1 MDIVHTIYCL
11 WVQLIQI
18 ISVYSRH
25 QLFIS
30 EVCKNIQ
37 TDTDTSSEECVNLT
51 VSKSMQVDDT
61 SAYVPVYTNCYLC
74 LVALVLGPL
83 PFCPPDIFLLF
94 PLSFLLA
101 SWNSFNRLFFKI
113 SVLVLRSPVFLPL
126 HLLPLPLPLTVAPGL
141 PLL

>member
-1 MDIVHTIYCL
+1 MRVG
-11 WVQLIQI
+11 
-18 ISVYSRH
+18 
-25 QLFIS
+25 
-30 EVCKNIQ
+30 
-37 TDTDTSSEECVNLT
+37 
-51 VSKSMQVDDT
+51 T
-61 SAYVPVYTNCYLC
+61 SAYVPVCYLC
-74 LVALVLGPL
+74 FVALVLGPL

-126 HLLPLPLPLTVAPGL
+126 RLLPLPLTVAPDL